1 MSVTD
6 NLVCAS
12 PAAIESPRAPIS
24 LYGLVYTVLAS
35 TATHQSLHDILLCSA
50 ALGTFQLISDEFSC
64 GSYRLRTPL
73 PFPMS

>member
-12 PAAIESPRAPIS
+12 PAAIESPWAPIS
-24 LYGLVYTVLAS
+24 LYGSVYTVLDS

-50 ALGTFQLISDEFSC
+50 VLGTFQPISDEFSY
-64 GSYRLRTPL
+64 GSLEAAHT
-73 PFPMS
+73 FPSP